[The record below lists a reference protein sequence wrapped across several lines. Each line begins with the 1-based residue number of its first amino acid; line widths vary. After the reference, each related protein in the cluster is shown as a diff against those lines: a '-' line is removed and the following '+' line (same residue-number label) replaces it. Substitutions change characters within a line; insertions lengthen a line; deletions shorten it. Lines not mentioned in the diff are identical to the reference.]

1 MADLELNP
9 PPPGPV
15 GPTQLWVAIVG
26 AIFGGIT
33 LIGLFVFAFIAG
45 REPAFI
51 CNSFTLLA
59 AIFAFGAAL
68 AAGFIGGAAGVNGR
82 IPFVKD
88 NIIVFSAAGGIAVFF
103 IAFLVFQSYGTSVCD
118 PIYEKLKKENA
129 QLQLDKFELARQMT
143 DLIGQTNAA
152 KKEPFIFWA
161 ENVDSALQNIVMKY
175 MTGSGEYRKV
185 KPQGHQFKIERG
197 DIGDLNEGF
206 SLETDLPEP
215 LSKRPIALQRI
226 VPKASP
232 WQMSL
237 FLNLPSAGERPE

>member
-1 MADLELNP
+1 MADIESNP
-9 PPPGPV
+9 PPPGPI

-33 LIGLFVFAFIAG
+33 LIGLFVFAYIAG
-45 REPAFI
+45 REPSFI

-59 AIFAFGAAL
+59 SIFAFGVAL

-82 IPFVKD
+82 VPFVKD

-103 IAFLVFQSYGTSVCD
+103 IAFLVFQSYGTSVCNT
-118 PIYEKLKKENA
+118 IYDKLKKENA
-129 QLQLDKFELARQMT
+129 QLQLDKNELVDQ
-143 DLIGQTNAA
+143 INAA

-161 ENVDSALQNIVMKY
+161 ENVDSALKNIVMKF
-175 MTGSGEYRKV
+175 MDGSGEYRKV

-215 LSKRPIALQRI
+215 LSKRPIVLQRI
-226 VPKASP
+226 VPRASP
-232 WQMSL
+232 RQMSL
-237 FLNLPSAGERPE
+237 FLNLPSAGERPPE